1 MRPAYNIWDLREEA
15 KRRLPKAIWEFIERG
30 TEDDIL
36 TAHNNAALR
45 QIKFNPRTLRD
56 VTTRDLSMELFGK
69 TRPSPLIIAPT
80 GIADLACFRGESCI
94 AGAAA
99 AAGVPFSLA
108 TSSTT
113 SMDTIAGITRD
124 SSEGGAG
131 FWQQMYLWDRR
142 DLSWQV
148 VERAASLGAEA
159 LIVTVDTPIW
169 PNREFNKR
177 NGMANPIRANPLLAW
192 SIVQRPG
199 WMVGV
204 LGRYMLNGGLPTFA
218 NYPEEVA
225 NSGRV
230 TNSPSVSWDDVRELK
245 RRFPGKL
252 LLKGMLNCEDVI
264 AAAEHGVDGVIVSNH
279 GGRTFDASPAS
290 IEVLAEIVDAVADRM
305 TVIFDSGIRR
315 GSDVLK
321 AMAIGAHAVMIG
333 RGTLYGAAAGGQAG
347 AARAIA
353 ILKEEISTAMAM
365 IGVTSLGELDRSYL
379 RRETVPGL
387 QVPVYSG

>member
-1 MRPAYNIWDLREEA
+1 MKPAYNIWDLRDQA

-30 TEDDIL
+30 TEDDLL

-45 QIKFNPRTLRD
+45 AIRFNPRTLRD
-56 VTTRDLSMELFGK
+56 VTTRDLSIELFGK
-69 TRPSPLIIAPT
+69 VRPSPLIIAPT
-80 GIADLACFRGESCI
+80 GIADLACFRGESAI
-94 AGAAA
+94 ASAAA

-113 SMDTIAGITRD
+113 SMDTIEQITK
-124 SSEGGAG
+124 SGAG
-131 FWQQMYLWDRR
+131 FWQQMYLWERR

-148 VERAASLGAEA
+148 VDRAARLGAEA

-177 NGMANPIRANPLLAW
+177 NGMANPIRANRLLAQ
-192 SIVQRPG
+192 SFMRKPG
-199 WMVGV
+199 WMARV
-204 LGRYMLNGGLPTFA
+204 LGRYMLNGGLPAFA
-218 NYPEEVA
+218 NYPTEVGA
-225 NSGRV
+225 SGGKGVARV
-230 TNSPSVSWDDVRELK
+230 TNSPSVSWDDVREIK

-252 LLKGMLNCEDVI
+252 LLKGMLNREDVI
-264 AAAEHGVDGVIVSNH
+264 AAADNGVDGVIVSNH

-290 IEVLAEIVDAVADRM
+290 IEVLAEIVDAVGDRM

-333 RGTLYGAAAGGQAG
+333 RATLYGAAAGDQPG
-347 AARAIA
+347 AARAIE

-365 IGVTSLGELDRSYL
+365 VGATKLSDLDRGFL
-379 RRETVPGL
+379 RQDTVPGL
-387 QVPVYSG
+387 